1 MNKEYLEC
9 EKYYIF
15 AALIFI
21 AGFYGG
27 YTMTVRGGLFANAA
41 SANMVLFAI
50 AIAMHK
56 FEKIHVYIL
65 SFLAYMLGTIVSEH
79 CGLLAKKIGRLR
91 WDTYMIGIEIIWVIL
106 LTFLPSSVPDLVY
119 QLSINFI
126 CAMQFNTF
134 RQAEGIGM
142 ATVFITNH
150 TRQTGSYLTRWI
162 RKPYELTYLK
172 KCARHFGMILCFF
185 LGALTSSYF
194 GQYLHTKTLLIAVG
208 FLIVI
213 FIDFVHADLYI
224 EKDRILETPRGH

>member
-65 SFLAYMLGTIVSEH
+65 SFLA
-79 CGLLAKKIGRLR
+79 
-91 WDTYMIGIEIIWVIL
+91 
-106 LTFLPSSVPDLVY
+106 
-119 QLSINFI
+119 
-126 CAMQFNTF
+126 
-134 RQAEGIGM
+134 
-142 ATVFITNH
+142 
-150 TRQTGSYLTRWI
+150 
-162 RKPYELTYLK
+162 
-172 KCARHFGMILCFF
+172 
-185 LGALTSSYF
+185 
-194 GQYLHTKTLLIAVG
+194 
-208 FLIVI
+208 
-213 FIDFVHADLYI
+213 
-224 EKDRILETPRGH
+224 